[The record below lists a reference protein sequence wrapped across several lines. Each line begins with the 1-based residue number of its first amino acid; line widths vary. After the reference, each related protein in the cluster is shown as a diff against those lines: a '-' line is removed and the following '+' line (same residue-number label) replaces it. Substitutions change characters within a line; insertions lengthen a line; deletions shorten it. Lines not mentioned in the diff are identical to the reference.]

1 MGAKYFGASVKRK
14 EDPRYLRGEGRF
26 VDDIKLPGMLHAAFV
41 RSPHAHARIAA
52 IRTDAARR
60 LPGVAHVFTFAD
72 LERWMKPLPLFGAIP
87 PGLAAHV
94 TVRMKQPHQLAMCRD
109 EARHVGEIVAMVVAG
124 SRAVAEDGCELVEVD
139 YEPLPVLADVE
150 AAARPDAPVLYPD
163 WGDNVALSFKTGFG
177 DVAAAFRQADARVRE
192 RFVIPRYVGMPI
204 ETRGVVARWDPR
216 DGALTTW
223 NGTQVVHFVQQGLA
237 AALGLPLHQI
247 RVIAPDVG
255 GGFGTKANGYPED
268 LLIPAAAI
276 AARRPVKW
284 TEDRREHM
292 MGSAHARAQVHDIEI
307 AARRDGTMLAV
318 RDRIWV
324 DLGAYNSWG
333 IVLPYNTVAHLLGPH
348 RVANLDVECLG
359 VVTTKTPNAPYRG
372 AGRPETVFAMD
383 RIVDCLAREL
393 AMDPAELRRRNY
405 LGAADLPYELQIP
418 YRDGNPLVYDSGDF
432 KAGLEAALRA
442 VGYDAL
448 RAEQA
453 RLRERGIHRGIGISS
468 YVEGTAI
475 GPYEGAT
482 VRLDASGHAVVATGA
497 CCQGQGHETSFAQIA
512 ADALGIPLES
522 VTIVGGDTAAIPF
535 GVGTFA
541 SRSAVNAGSS
551 IHEAS
556 GRVKDKLVAAA
567 AALLEAAPADI
578 EVADGMVTVRGAPAS
593 AIPVSK
599 VIQAAIPTFAKP
611 GVASPDFEATV
622 YHHQPTVTYTSATH
636 VAVVDVDPGTGAV
649 KLLRYLVAH
658 DCGRIINPI
667 IVEGQIH
674 GGVAQ
679 GVGGGLLEEMVYDE
693 QAQLLTG
700 TFMDYLVPTAMELP
714 AIETVHLEYPSPR
727 NPLGMK
733 GIGEGGAI
741 SPPAAIAN
749 AVEDALRPWGVRVTR
764 TPLGPSVVLGL
775 LDQAAAR
782 GGRPA

>member
-1 MGAKYFGASVKRK
+1 MGAKLFGASVRRK
-14 EDPRYLRGEGRF
+14 EDPRFLRGDGRY

-41 RSPHAHARIAA
+41 RSPHGHARILSVK
-52 IRTDAARR
+52 TDAARR
-60 LPGVAHVFTFAD
+60 LPGVAHVFAFAD

-87 PGLAAHV
+87 PGLAARVAV
-94 TVRMKQPHQLAMCRD
+94 TMKQVPQLAMGRD
-109 EARHVGEIVAMVVAG
+109 RVLFVGEIVAMVLAE
-124 SRAVAEDGCELVEVD
+124 SRALAEDGCELVAVE
-139 YEPLPVLADVE
+139 YEPLPVVADMVAGAE
-150 AAARPDAPVLYPD
+150 PGAHALHPE
-163 WGDNVALSFKTGFG
+163 WGDNVAVFFQTGFG
-177 DVAAAFRQADARVRE
+177 DADAAFSTAEVTVRE
-192 RFVIPRYVGMPI
+192 RFEIQRYVGMPI
-204 ETRGVVARWDPR
+204 ETRGVVAQWDAR
-216 DGALTTW
+216 DGSLTTW
-223 NGTQVVHFVQQGLA
+223 NGTQVVHFVQQGLV
-237 AALGLPLHQI
+237 AALGLPPHKV

-292 MGSAHARAQVHDIEI
+292 MAAAHARHQIHDIEI

-318 RDRIWV
+318 RDRIWL

-348 RVANLDVECLG
+348 RVPNLQIECRG
-359 VVTTKTPNAPYRG
+359 VVTNKTPNAPYRG
-372 AGRPETVFAMD
+372 AGRPEAVFAMD

-393 AMDPAELRRRNY
+393 SMDPAELRRRNY
-405 LGAADLPYELQIP
+405 LSEADLPYEIDLP
-418 YRDGNPLVYDSGDF
+418 YRDGNRLVYDSGDF
-432 KAGLEAALRA
+432 KAGLEAALA
-442 VGYDAL
+442 AIGYDAL

-453 RLRERGIHRGIGISS
+453 RLRAKAVYQGIGLSG

-475 GPYEGAT
+475 GPYESAS
-482 VRLDASGHAVVATGA
+482 VRLDAAGRAVVATGA

-512 ADALGIPLES
+512 ADALGVPLDW
-522 VTIVGGDTAAIPF
+522 VTVVGGDTAAIPF

-551 IHEAS
+551 IHVAA
-556 GRVKDKLVAAA
+556 GRVRDKIAEAAGE
-567 AALLEAAPADI
+567 LLEASPADI
-578 EVADGMVTVRGAPAS
+578 EIADGTVSVRGVPAT
-593 AIPVSK
+593 AIPLSR

-611 GVASPDFEATV
+611 GVASLDFEATV
-622 YHHQPTVTYTSATH
+622 YHHQPTVTYTSAVH
-636 VAVVDVDPGTGAV
+636 VAHVEVDAGTGAV
-649 KLLRYLVAH
+649 RLLRYLVAH
-658 DCGRIINPI
+658 DCGRLINPT

-679 GVGGGLLEEMVYDE
+679 GVGGALLEEMVYDE
-693 QAQLLTG
+693 QGQLLTG
-700 TFMDYLVPTAMELP
+700 TFMDYLVPTSMELP
-714 AIETVHLEYPSPR
+714 PIETVHLEYPSPR
-727 NPLGMK
+727 NPLGVK

-749 AVEDALRPWGVRVTR
+749 AVEDALAPFNVRVTR

-775 LDQAAAR
+775 IETATKR
-782 GGRPA
+782 